1 MTDGVVS
8 SLPVGAVW
16 QPPVLRATGIARRWP
31 GSAGLAPTSLSVAPG
46 ELVAVLGR
54 PGSGKSTLLGLLAG
68 WFLPEA
74 GEIERS
80 GAWAVDD
87 GWATWR
93 HTTFVPAAAKL
104 TPELSVA
111 EHVAAVL
118 RAVGVGR
125 SSRAP
130 FVLHVLDR
138 LGLVPVAS
146 RLPREISPAE
156 AQRLSVARAV
166 AGSVAGAVP
175 TIVLA
180 DEPTSRQDLRH
191 ADLVR
196 AALVD
201 VATAGAVVVVAT
213 DDDAVAGIAR
223 VVVLD

>member
-1 MTDGVVS
+1 
-8 SLPVGAVW
+8 
-16 QPPVLRATGIARRWP
+16 
-31 GSAGLAPTSLSVAPG
+31 
-46 ELVAVLGR
+46 
-54 PGSGKSTLLGLLAG
+54 
-68 WFLPEA
+68 
-74 GEIERS
+74 
-80 GAWAVDD
+80 
-87 GWATWR
+87 
-93 HTTFVPAAAKL
+93 
-104 TPELSVA
+104 
-111 EHVAAVL
+111 VL